1 MSRKRD
7 MARAKAKIAATDWF
21 TYISATLVCSIQ
33 RSIIP
38 IAAVHVEGGGD
49 WMDACSAIA
58 AWAKPHVERIKAA
71 GFDFGQS
78 EGILPF
84 ATWHVLL
91 IEGQVYVADTEF
103 YPYPR

>member
-21 TYISATLVCSIQ
+21 TYISATLVCNIQ

-38 IAAVHVEGGGD
+38 IAAAHVEGGGD

-58 AWAKPHVERIKAA
+58 AWANPMSNGSR
-71 GFDFGQS
+71 
-78 EGILPF
+78 
-84 ATWHVLL
+84 LL
-91 IEGQVYVADTEF
+91 ALTLGNQRAF
-103 YPYPR
+103 YRSPLGTSC